1 MQREEQEQMRLLKK
15 MPLRQQRSYLRK
27 LERGDEVPEL
37 NEEDFED
44 SDFDFGSDFDSDFED
59 EDDDD
64 ERNDQEKK
72 TTDAVD
78 EKLSSKAEAS
88 LKL

>member
-27 LERGDEVPEL
+27 LERGDNVPEL

-44 SDFDFGSDFDSDFED
+44 SDFDFGSDFDSESED
-59 EDDDD
+59 E
-64 ERNDQEKK
+64 EQSNDKEK
-72 TTDAVD
+72 TNTVD
-78 EKLSSKAEAS
+78 ETLSSKADAS

>member
-37 NEEDFED
+37 KEEDFED

-59 EDDDD
+59 E
-64 ERNDQEKK
+64 EPSNDKK
-72 TTDAVD
+72 ISTVD
-78 EKLSSKAEAS
+78 EALSSKADES